1 MQFIF
6 KCCRNPW
13 FLNEL
18 LDNIVIRE
26 RVMLTADTTFT
37 QSLLTRSL
45 TIVVSLRTLSR
56 SQHG

>member
-6 KCCRNPW
+6 YCCRNPW
-13 FLNEL
+13 FLNEF

-26 RVMLTADTTFT
+26 RVMLTAHTTFT
-37 QSLLTRSL
+37 QPLLARSL

>member
-6 KCCRNPW
+6 KCSRNPW